1 MTEVGVGEPANVSF
15 EACGN
20 AKDNMARNESR
31 KPEEVPLFAEARV
44 VQAGVVSLIELKNGW
59 KIVRSGR
66 PLHRRVVAR
75 TPVGD

>member
-1 MTEVGVGEPANVSF
+1 
-15 EACGN
+15 
-20 AKDNMARNESR
+20 MARNESR